1 MARPRPGGPFLAIHE
16 CSCLQVAVGKSHDP
30 MTVPLPMLAMAFV
43 HIAVGMVLDPMAL
56 LPSIHEQAFL
66 YITVGKVQDPLTVL
80 FFNQVL
86 AFVA

>member
-1 MARPRPGGPFLAIHE
+1 
-16 CSCLQVAVGKSHDP
+16 
-30 MTVPLPMLAMAFV
+30 MLAMAFV

-86 AFVA
+86 AFRGLNW